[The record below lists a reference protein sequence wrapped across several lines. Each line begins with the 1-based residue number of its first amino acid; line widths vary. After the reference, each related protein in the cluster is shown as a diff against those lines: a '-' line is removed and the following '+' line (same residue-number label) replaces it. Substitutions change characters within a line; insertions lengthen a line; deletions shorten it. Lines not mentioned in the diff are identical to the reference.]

1 MDNSDIVKELR
12 SLCQLDID
20 AIHAYNEGLKHTDIT
35 VIKKD
40 VEQFRADHARHVKDL
55 SALIHSFKEK
65 APEFSPDLK
74 GYMLDVFSKLR
85 SLTGTE
91 GALKSLRGGENL
103 TNKRYARAIDLD
115 FPANI
120 KNVIAANYK
129 DEQRHLKYV
138 EEAIDNKIWKK
149 AA

>member
-1 MDNSDIVKELR
+1 MENSDIIKELK

-20 AIHAYNEGLKHTDIT
+20 AIHAYNECLHHIDIT
-35 VIKKD
+35 AVKRDIEK
-40 VEQFRADHARHVKDL
+40 FRADHERHVKDL
-55 SALIHSFKEK
+55 SALIHSYKEK

-91 GALKSLRGGENL
+91 GALKSLKGGENL

-129 DEQRHLKYV
+129 DEQRHLRYV
-138 EEAIDNKIWKK
+138 EEAIDSKIWKK

>member
-1 MDNSDIVKELR
+1 MDNNEIVKELR

-20 AIHAYNEGLKHTDIT
+20 AIHAYNECLNHIDIT
-35 VIKKD
+35 EVKKN
-40 VEQFRADHARHVKDL
+40 VEQFRADHERHVKDL

-74 GYMLDVFSKLR
+74 GYMLDIFSKIR

-103 TNKRYARAIDLD
+103 TNKRYARAIELD

-138 EEAIDNKIWKK
+138 EEAIDTKVWKK

>member
-20 AIHAYNEGLKHTDIT
+20 AIHAYNECLKHINIT
-35 VIKKD
+35 EVKKD
-40 VEQFRADHARHVKDL
+40 VEQFKADHERHVKDL

-74 GYMLDVFSKLR
+74 GYMLDIFSKIR

-103 TNKRYARAIDLD
+103 TNKRYARAIELD

-138 EEAIDNKIWKK
+138 GEAIDNKVWKK

>member
-20 AIHAYNEGLKHTDIT
+20 AIHAYNECLKHIDIT
-35 VIKKD
+35 EVKRN
-40 VEQFRADHARHVKDL
+40 VEQFRADHERHVKDL

-74 GYMLDVFSKLR
+74 GYMLDIFSKIR

-103 TNKRYARAIDLD
+103 TNKRYARAIELD

-138 EEAIDNKIWKK
+138 GEAIDTKVWKK

>member
-1 MDNSDIVKELR
+1 MDNSDIVKELK

-20 AIHAYNEGLKHTDIT
+20 AVHAYNECLHHI
-35 VIKKD
+35 D
-40 VEQFRADHARHVKDL
+40 VPDVKRNIVHFRADHERHIKDL
-55 SALIHSFKEK
+55 SALIHSYKEK

-85 SLTGTE
+85 SLSGTE
-91 GALKSLRGGENL
+91 GALKSLKSGENL
-103 TNKRYARAIDLD
+103 TNKRYAKAIGLA

-120 KNVIAANYK
+120 KSVIERNYK
-129 DEQRHLKYV
+129 DEQHHLTYV
-138 EEAIDNKIWKK
+138 EECIDSKVWKK

>member
-1 MDNSDIVKELR
+1 
-12 SLCQLDID
+12 
-20 AIHAYNEGLKHTDIT
+20 
-35 VIKKD
+35 
-40 VEQFRADHARHVKDL
+40 
-55 SALIHSFKEK
+55 
-65 APEFSPDLK
+65 
-74 GYMLDVFSKLR
+74 MLDVFSKLR

>member
-20 AIHAYNEGLKHTDIT
+20 AIHAYNECLKHIDIT

-40 VEQFRADHARHVKDL
+40 VEQFRADHERHVKDL

-103 TNKRYARAIDLD
+103 TNKPYARAIDLD

>member
-1 MDNSDIVKELR
+1 MENSAIVKELK

-20 AIHAYNEGLKHTDIT
+20 AVHAYNECLKHIDIT
-35 VIKKD
+35 EVKRDI
-40 VEQFRADHARHVKDL
+40 EQFRADHERHIKDL
-55 SALIHSFKEK
+55 SALIHSYDEK

-91 GALKSLRGGENL
+91 GALKSLKSGENL
-103 TNKRYARAIDLD
+103 MNKRYAKAVDAG
-115 FPANI
+115 FPASI
-120 KNVIAANYK
+120 RPVILSNYE
-129 DEQRHLKYV
+129 DEQRHLAYV
-138 EEAIDNKIWKK
+138 EGAIESKIWKK

>member
-20 AIHAYNEGLKHTDIT
+20 AIHAYNECLNHIDISD
-35 VIKKD
+35 IKRDIEK
-40 VEQFRADHARHVKDL
+40 FRADHERHVKDL

-65 APEFSPDLK
+65 APDFTPDLK

-103 TNKRYARAIDLD
+103 TNKRYAMPD
-115 FPANI
+115 
-120 KNVIAANYK
+120 KNPLPRGGRGFLFYSMSFLYTNQLHPETPEK
-129 DEQRHLKYV
+129 P
-138 EEAIDNKIWKK
+138 
-149 AA
+149 

>member
-1 MDNSDIVKELR
+1 MDNSDIVKELK

-20 AIHAYNEGLKHTDIT
+20 AIHAYNECLNHIDISD
-35 VIKKD
+35 IKRD
-40 VEQFRADHARHVKDL
+40 VEKFRADHERHVKDL
-55 SALIHSFKEK
+55 SALIHSYKEK

-74 GYMLDVFSKLR
+74 GYLLDIFSKIR
-85 SLTGTE
+85 SITGTE
-91 GALKSLRGGENL
+91 GALKSLKGGENL

-120 KNVIAANYK
+120 KNVLEKNYR
-129 DEQRHLKYV
+129 DEQRHLRYV
-138 EEAIDNKIWKK
+138 EEAIDSKVWKK

>member
-20 AIHAYNEGLKHTDIT
+20 AIHAYNECLKHIDIT
-35 VIKKD
+35 AIKKD
-40 VEQFRADHARHVKDL
+40 VEQFRADHERHVKEL
-55 SALIHSFKEK
+55 SALIHSYNEK

-74 GYMLDVFSKLR
+74 GYMLDIFSKLR

-103 TNKRYARAIDLD
+103 TNKRYARAIDLA
-115 FPANI
+115 FPSNI

-129 DEQRHLKYV
+129 DEQRHLRYV
-138 EEAIDNKIWKK
+138 EEAIDNKVWKK

>member
-1 MDNSDIVKELR
+1 MDNNEIVKELR

-20 AIHAYNEGLKHTDIT
+20 AIHAYNECLHHIDISD
-35 VIKKD
+35 VKKD
-40 VEQFRADHARHVKDL
+40 IEKFRADHERHVKDL

-74 GYMLDVFSKLR
+74 GYMLDVFSKIR

-120 KNVIAANYK
+120 KTVIAANYK
-129 DEQRHLKYV
+129 DEQRHLRYV
-138 EEAIDNKIWKK
+138 EEAIDSKVWKR